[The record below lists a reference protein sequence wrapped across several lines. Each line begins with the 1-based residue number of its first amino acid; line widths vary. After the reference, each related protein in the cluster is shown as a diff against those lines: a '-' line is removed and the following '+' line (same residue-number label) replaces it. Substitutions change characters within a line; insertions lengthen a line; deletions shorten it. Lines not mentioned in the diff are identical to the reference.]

1 MNKINEKLNNHER
14 TLITAVI
21 SAFRSINPSQNN
33 AYAWYTEKKP
43 LKSSVSPISKPI
55 ISTYYVPIFGSVF
68 GSVFASAL
76 AFVMIITSSQNNHSA
91 NTIEEVSFQTET
103 MSLTSENQDISSF
116 SDISNETS
124 IQKIEESHV
133 LAKIDAQTKAISRTQ
148 ADESFTESLNVETS
162 LKDLFE

>member
-43 LKSSVSPISKPI
+43 LKSSVSPVSKPI
-55 ISTYYVPIFGSVF
+55 ISTYYVPIF

-91 NTIEEVSFQTET
+91 NTIEEVSFQTKT

-116 SDISNETS
+116 SAISNETS